1 METFCLQFTHIQQ
14 PMSYCHGYS
23 GAGGWAVTEY
33 ANPIVKLLFE
43 EEWKYLIYVEKK
55 KTVRMI
61 TTISQSPKFKAAI
74 IIDVLPCLIL

>member
-1 METFCLQFTHIQQ
+1 METFCLQFPHIQQ

-33 ANPIVKLLFE
+33 ANPIFKLVFE

-55 KTVRMI
+55 TVRMI
-61 TTISQSPKFKAAI
+61 TCFGDEISQETYSLTIVK
-74 IIDVLPCLIL
+74 